1 MIEWLKLAASIIA
14 MLFSAA
20 TFVYVQLDKKQR
32 ATVKSIDDLKDS
44 VDKRFDGEA
53 VRISRIEGELNRI
66 PTRSEFDIAQE
77 RGRVEIVR
85 IHERIDEINKNSQ
98 NTNLMIGQVLGELKQ
113 LTKGQDHG

>member
-53 VRISRIEGELNRI
+53 VRI
-66 PTRSEFDIAQE
+66 
-77 RGRVEIVR
+77 
-85 IHERIDEINKNSQ
+85 
-98 NTNLMIGQVLGELKQ
+98 
-113 LTKGQDHG
+113 